1 MSSEDKK
8 KIPKLIK
15 QGDRTSQI
23 IKRTIQEKE
32 IGLETGQNQIRN
44 SIDKKPFYGYVPE
57 KKEMS
62 LALDI
67 TTSDG
72 NNIGLEYHKI
82 SSWFNFNKSGTIS
95 FQADGHEIKIEGRNL
110 RPVYEYLLEHRLV
123 WIAGAISEFEKFPDD
138 ETVIDIITITPLS
151 ELD

>member
-1 MSSEDKK
+1 MSSEDNK
-8 KIPKLIK
+8 KIPKLV
-15 QGDRTSQI
+15 QSDRTSKI

-32 IGLETGQNQIRN
+32 VELETGQNQIRN

-62 LALDI
+62 LAVDI
-67 TTSDG
+67 TTNDG

-82 SSWFNFNKSGTIS
+82 SSWFSFDQSGTIS
-95 FQADGHEIKIEGRNL
+95 FNADGHEIKIEGRNL
-110 RPVYEYLLEHRLV
+110 QPVYEYLLEHRLV
-123 WIAGAISEFEKFPDD
+123 WIAGKISENESFPDD
-138 ETVIDIITITPLS
+138 ETVIDSIEITPLS

>member
-1 MSSEDKK
+1 MPSEDNRKT
-8 KIPKLIK
+8 PKLV
-15 QGDRTSQI
+15 QSDRTNKI

-32 IGLETGQNQIRN
+32 VEVETGQNQIRN

-62 LALDI
+62 LAIDI
-67 TTSDG
+67 TTNDG

-82 SSWFNFNKSGTIS
+82 SSWFNFNQSGTIS
-95 FQADGHEIKIEGRNL
+95 FQADRHEIKIEGRNL
-110 RPVYEYLLEHRLV
+110 QPIYEYLLEHRLV
-123 WIAGAISEFEKFPDD
+123 WIAGKLNEMEKFPEN
-138 ETVIDIITITPLS
+138 ETVIDSITVTPLS